1 MRYDICTIG
10 HITLDKVVT
19 TQSIKHMPGGTSFY
33 FSKAVRQFDVKY
45 MLVTALALKE
55 HHVLTE
61 LRNEGVE
68 ICALPSDHTV
78 YFENIYSANQNH
90 REQNV
95 LHKAS
100 PFVAVEMPD
109 IDARIFHLGPL
120 LSDDIPVELVKA
132 LAAKGMVSLDVQGYL
147 RYVENQ
153 KVRYKDWEDKEEV
166 LAHVSILKANE
177 FEMEVIAG
185 TSDVHDG
192 AKYLAGLGVKEVIIT
207 LGSNGSIIYKN
218 GAFYE
223 IPAFTPDEVVD
234 ATGCGDTYMAGYLW
248 KKIQGAS
255 VEKSG
260 EFGAAMAT
268 LNIQSSGPFS
278 GNAELVERLIAESN
292 ESRYQRILPVLTSS
306 F

>member
-120 LSDDIPVELVKA
+120 LSDDIPVDLVKA

-278 GNAELVERLIAESN
+278 GNADLVERLIAESN

>member
-192 AKYLAGLGVKEVIIT
+192 AKYLADLGVKEVIIT

-278 GNAELVERLIAESN
+278 GNADLVERLIAESN

>member
-120 LSDDIPVELVKA
+120 LSDDIPVDLVKA

-192 AKYLAGLGVKEVIIT
+192 AKYLADLGVKEVIIT

-278 GNAELVERLIAESN
+278 GNADLVERLIAESN

>member
-78 YFENIYSANQNH
+78 YFENIYRANQNH

-120 LSDDIPVELVKA
+120 LSDDIPVDLVKA

-153 KVRYKDWEDKEEV
+153 KVRYRDWEDKEEV

-278 GNAELVERLIAESN
+278 GNADLVERLIAESN